1 MKWILLVSAVALAG
15 QVAARAGAGADRA
28 DTSGGVVTLPSA
40 AGRSEAIPGV
50 VVTLPAPP
58 RRLPRPRP
66 SLRRSPP
73 PPSRRFLPPATTT
86 HRSCGGPRAFIPS
99 ASTAIA
105 PSSAKP

>member
-15 QVAARAGAGADRA
+15 QMAARAGAGADRA

-58 RRLPRPRP
+58 APVAPVPKAEPPKVAPAPKAEPPKLAETTPPPILPAGR
-66 SLRRSPP
+66 STSPP
-73 PPSRRFLPPATTT
+73 RHLV
-86 HRSCGGPRAFIPS
+86 
-99 ASTAIA
+99 
-105 PSSAKP
+105 